1 MKLLLF
7 GVLPLLLAG
16 QANAAR
22 ALDGDQSGQIRVQ
35 GPPKWPDSY
44 EVEYTLSLPYVQTM
58 QPGGLKYPVH
68 VWWDGPGQKYRF
80 DVYGGMDSNGWNLQE
95 GYYWN
100 LYPRI
105 TEVTCD
111 FANGTVGPT
120 ARQSLM
126 GLLGLGEGDSAS
138 PLPDISGWSYA
149 GTARV
154 RNAEALVWQ
163 LSVRNGEKT
172 ANYQFYTALNGWPIM
187 FYMMGRNLITGSH
200 FDEYVIEF
208 TRFKPGPIAASA
220 FALPGTCKAAM
231 RQQQQQ
237 QQQQQQVENGG
248 ALTGMR
254 GVAARVGALLPAAV
268 LGPAQDTSGILNE
281 LRTRSETVLEANARF
296 VDEHNRRVRD
306 AATSATSAASGS
318 AGAGGGASAVAEG
331 TSYTLSLNRFAHL
344 THEQW
349 AAGMLGLK
357 RSTAGGGG
365 SSSAAGAA
373 ANGGGRTRLGSAAL
387 GTYERVLSNDQLPAN
402 VDWRGT
408 GADGPGVKDQVSCG
422 SCWAFS
428 AAGAM
433 QGAWFKATGQ
443 SLSFSEQ
450 QLVDCAWDYG
460 NDGCAGGFVEPT
472 IQYVVDAG
480 GVTQESEYPYLAQN
494 SFCNGPFAPTTSPPP
509 GDTSTAANAAAN
521 ATSAVPSQRG
531 GRSSRSV
538 AASARFSGY
547 VNVPSR
553 DEGAL
558 MEAVALHGPVAV
570 LMNAALPPFKFYSEG
585 VYYNEQCGQGPES
598 MDHAILLVGYGTTPE
613 GVDYWLIKNS
623 WSKYWGMD
631 GYARIARKGNDCG
644 ITTDPVLAVVDAAAV
659 AATVAKTTSAAAA
672 AAATKTVV

>member
-1 MKLLLF
+1 MKLFVLGLF
-7 GVLPLLLAG
+7 PLLLAG
-16 QANAAR
+16 QANTAR
-22 ALDGDQSGQIRVQ
+22 TLDGGQSGEIRAQ

-44 EVEYTLSLPYVQTM
+44 EMEYTLSLPYVQTM

-111 FANGTVGPT
+111 FTNGTGGPT
-120 ARQSLM
+120 ARQSLL
-126 GLLGLGEGDSAS
+126 GLLGLGDGESAS

-172 ANYQFYTALNGWPIM
+172 ANYQFYTAHNGWPIM

-208 TRFKPGPIAASA
+208 TRFKPGRIAASA
-220 FALPGTCKAAM
+220 FELPGACEAAM
-231 RQQQQQ
+231 RRRQQQQR
-237 QQQQQQVENGG
+237 VEDGG
-248 ALTGMR
+248 VLTGMR

-268 LGPAQDTSGILNE
+268 LGAAQDTSGILNE
-281 LRTRSETVLEANARF
+281 LRTRSETVFEANARF
-296 VDEHNRRVRD
+296 VDEHNRRVRN

-318 AGAGGGASAVAEG
+318 ARADGVASALAEG
-331 TSYTLSLNRFAHL
+331 TSYSLSLNHFAHL

-357 RSTAGGGG
+357 RSSTGGGG
-365 SSSAAGAA
+365 SSSAADAA
-373 ANGGGRTRLGSAAL
+373 ATGGGRTQLGSAAL
-387 GTYERVLSNDQLPAN
+387 GTYERVLTDDQLPAN

-450 QLVDCAWDYG
+450 QLVDCAWEYG

-472 IQYVVDAG
+472 IQYVIDAG
-480 GVTQESEYPYLAQN
+480 GVTQEADYPYLAQN
-494 SFCNGPFAPTTSPPP
+494 SFCNGPFAPTTSP
-509 GDTSTAANAAAN
+509 GDTITAATAAA
-521 ATSAVPSQRG
+521 SQRG
-531 GRSSRSV
+531 ARSSRSA

-547 VNVPSR
+547 LNVPSR

-585 VYYNEQCGQGPES
+585 VYYNERCGQGPDS

-659 AATVAKTTSAAAA
+659 AAALAETTSAATA
-672 AAATKTVV
+672 AAATKTVF